1 MVRTPGCL
9 PACFAACLM
18 APFALPAADSG
29 KELLDAAS
37 QGHTT
42 SVQDLVAKGAPLEV
56 KDRTD
61 GRP

>member
-1 MVRTPGCL
+1 
-9 PACFAACLM
+9 M

-37 QGHTT
+37 QGHNT